1 MANRLFGQQGYD
13 FRPAYLTLLR
23 ETFGAPLE
31 TLDFVKNPAAAAQH
45 INAWVKKQ
53 TRERIRNLI
62 PADALNKE
70 TRLVLANAIYL
81 KAPWAKEFNE
91 NATQAGP
98 IPPGWRRKRSMFQ
111 R

>member
-31 TLDFVKNPAAAAQH
+31 ILDFVKNPAAASKD

-70 TRLVLANAIYL
+70 TRLVLCQRDL
-81 KAPWAKEFNE
+81 SE
-91 NATQAGP
+91 GP
-98 IPPGWRRKRSMFQ
+98 LGEGIQ
-111 R
+111 